1 MAHLRRALFAVS
13 LLSLTAVG
21 ASRCALYSDVS
32 IGPLIVQPAKID
44 RGADI
49 RSMIRKADY
58 LRAIEM
64 ASLIEGRQRKNA
76 ADLIDLGSAELAAG
90 RYDDAR
96 RHLRTAIDL
105 NPYRTTYAQA
115 AWHLSQVEYM
125 TNSFATSLE
134 WANTAIENGLAI
146 LPWHIEYLTALSKVP
161 VYRFSGLPSDELPMK
176 IGRPDIPRIDVR
188 INRANEPTATVI
200 DSGAVL
206 SIMSERL
213 ASSLSIERLPV
224 SQGTFYGLLNEPI
237 SVQFGLLKSLEIGA
251 VVVENIPIAIMPDD
265 KMRFVV
271 EGKQEFRIDFLL
283 GANLLKEFRL
293 ELNFSRNRAIFT
305 RLTSSDRRP
314 VANQNLFF
322 ENFRPNVRG
331 TINRHG
337 WFLFVLDTGS
347 EVTYLNETQLASL
360 PINAFTPRVHTAT
373 LQGLGGA
380 KKRGSKIENV
390 EVGVDRWAGTFRTI
404 PMYAAEE
411 KERPAGIIGENFLK
425 HFDVVIDFG
434 RMRVDLKRR

>member
-1 MAHLRRALFAVS
+1 MAFRRVVTTLAVS
-13 LLSLTAVG
+13 ALALIG
-21 ASRCALYSDVS
+21 AARCALYSDVS
-32 IGPLIVQPAKID
+32 IGPLIVQPAKIE
-44 RGADI
+44 RGADL

-64 ASLIEGRQRKNA
+64 ASVVENRQRKNPV
-76 ADLIDLGSAELAAG
+76 DLVDLGYAELAAG

-96 RHLRTAIDL
+96 RHLRAAIDL
-105 NPYRTTYAQA
+105 NPFRTTYAEA

-125 TNSFATSLE
+125 TNSFETSLE
-134 WANTAIENGLAI
+134 WANTAIQNGLSI
-146 LPWHIEYLTALSKVP
+146 LPWHIEYLTSLSKVS

-176 IGRPDIPRIDVR
+176 IGRPDIPRLDVR
-188 INRANEPTATVI
+188 INRSNEPVIAVI

-213 ASSLSIERLPV
+213 ASSLQIERLSV
-224 SQGTFYGLLNEPI
+224 SRGTFYGLLNEPI
-237 SVQFGLLKSLEIGA
+237 EVQFGLIKTLEIGA
-251 VVVENIPIAIMPDD
+251 VVVENVPIAIMPDE

-305 RLTSSDRRP
+305 RLTSIDRRP
-314 VANQNLFF
+314 VADQNLFF

-331 TINRHG
+331 TVNRHG

-360 PINAFTPRVHTAT
+360 PINAFTPRVHSAT
-373 LQGLGGA
+373 LQGLGGS
-380 KKRGSKIENV
+380 KKRGSKIENI
-390 EVGVDRWAGTFRTI
+390 EIGIDRWAGTFRTI

-425 HFDVVIDFG
+425 NFDVVIDFG